1 MTASGRLQLSKNPV
15 SIVGRWVGKPAA
27 QSLGPVGSVA
37 YRYLRRSDAPSNDEE
52 DQLMTSDVPA
62 NGFMRLS
69 AILRIIP
76 IGKSTWWANVKSGRF
91 PRAVK
96 LGPRTTAWRC
106 EDIRELILQFSSGET
121 ERGEGF
127 K

>member
-1 MTASGRLQLSKNPV
+1 
-15 SIVGRWVGKPAA
+15 
-27 QSLGPVGSVA
+27 
-37 YRYLRRSDAPSNDEE
+37 
-52 DQLMTSDVPA
+52 MTSDVSA

-76 IGKSTWWANVKSGRF
+76 IGKSTWWAGVKSGRF
-91 PRAVK
+91 PRPVK

-106 EDIRELILQFSSGET
+106 EDIRKLILQFSSGET
-121 ERGEGF
+121 GRGEGF